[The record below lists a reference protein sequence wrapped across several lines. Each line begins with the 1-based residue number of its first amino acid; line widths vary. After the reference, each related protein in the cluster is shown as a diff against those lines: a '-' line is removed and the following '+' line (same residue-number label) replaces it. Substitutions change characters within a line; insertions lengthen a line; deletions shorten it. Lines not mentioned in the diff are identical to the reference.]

1 MRCYN
6 GAPDSALQAVFDSRD
21 KARAALKK
29 ADPTA
34 WCTFFPMEHK
44 YSCARWI
51 PHPTKEGERI
61 SQHLTEFDDSVEAS
75 CHAAIAKIKE
85 LDSD

>member
-6 GAPDSALQAVFDSRD
+6 GAPDSALQAVFDSRSE
-21 KARAALKK
+21 ARRALKK

-34 WCTFFPMEHK
+34 WCTYFPSEHM

-51 PHPTKEGERI
+51 PHPDKKGERKF
-61 SQHLTEFDDSVEAS
+61 QHLTEFHSTVEAS
-75 CHAAIAKIKE
+75 CAAAIEKIQE